1 MCSVLVWLWEGILTH
16 LSTTSHKNITYP
28 HLPHLHISSSLLLG
42 VTDKLSCKRSMRTI
56 KQYTSHITHLTLHKR
71 HHVPHHIVNHVAA
84 FCLYVS
90 TREQISTLTHS
101 HAHTHMYTHTYIHTP
116 PPPKNSKD
124 RLYHQHLTYTLHYPV
139 WWWLRSVVCKPSR
152 SQWML
157 AVTCGLT
164 MDWIYSQNRTPG
176 CHELR

>member
-42 VTDKLSCKRSMRTI
+42 VTDKLSRKRSMRTI

-71 HHVPHHIVNHVAA
+71 HHVPHHIVNVAA

-101 HAHTHMYTHTYIHTP
+101 HAHTHMYTHTYIHTYTATTKEQQRQAISP
-116 PPPKNSKD
+116 AS
-124 RLYHQHLTYTLHYPV
+124 HLHPTLPC
-139 WWWLRSVVCKPSR
+139 VVMASICC
-152 SQWML
+152 
-157 AVTCGLT
+157 V
-164 MDWIYSQNRTPG
+164 
-176 CHELR
+176 